1 VKKALHDDVEE
12 EEEEE
17 EKLEKH
23 NYVMETWT

>member
-1 VKKALHDDVEE
+1 VKKALHDDVE